1 MNQNQYLNR
10 KTLLLGILGILLL
23 GLSGCTSKT
32 PSLKGSWEMFV
43 GQDPSLIGQ
52 EYGAD
57 NVTYCMELNF
67 SERTFSADNL
77 PDEKDRLAELDINPV
92 FVYEKG
98 VALADALVLKYD

>member
-43 GQDPSLIGQ
+43 G
-52 EYGAD
+52 
-57 NVTYCMELNF
+57 
-67 SERTFSADNL
+67 
-77 PDEKDRLAELDINPV
+77 KDRV
-92 FVYEKG
+92 
-98 VALADALVLKYD
+98 

>member
-43 GQDPSLIGQ
+43 GKG
-52 EYGAD
+52 
-57 NVTYCMELNF
+57 
-67 SERTFSADNL
+67 SESDGSR
-77 PDEKDRLAELDINPV
+77 IW
-92 FVYEKG
+92 G
-98 VALADALVLKYD
+98 G